1 MAEHTYTYVI
11 VGGGLAGA
19 SAVRGIRELDKNG
32 SILLIGG
39 EKHMPYDRPPLSKM
53 LWFDKMA
60 VDEIFIEAPD
70 FYSQNGALLALG
82 TRVTRI
88 DTNSNTVMDDKGNT
102 YKYAKLLLATGSS
115 PRRLP
120 IPGGDLEGVCYYRYL
135 DDYRKTRGETA
146 AGKNAVIIGGGF
158 IGSELAA
165 ALTINRMNVT
175 MLFPSKY
182 ICGRVLPDYLAK
194 AVQASFVGH
203 GVNVLPNETP
213 ISIRKEGKRFIVAT
227 TKEQEIAA
235 DIVIAGVGV
244 MPNVELASNAGLA
257 LADGIAVNEYLQSS
271 DQDIYAAGDVAFF
284 PYKALGHRARI
295 EHWDNSRAQ
304 GIAAG
309 RNMAGAKEPFTY
321 MPFFFTD
328 LFEFNYEAVGEV
340 DANLSTFADWQKE
353 FDTGV
358 VYYLF
363 EGKVKGAMM
372 CNMPDRIDAA
382 RELILKDLE
391 VEPESLR
398 GKIK

>member
-1 MAEHTYTYVI
+1 MAEQTYTYVI

-19 SAVRGIRELDKNG
+19 SAIRGIREKDKDG
-32 SILLIGG
+32 SILLIGA
-39 EKHMPYDRPPLSKM
+39 ENHMPYDRPPLSKM

-60 VDEIFIEAPD
+60 VDEIFIESKD
-70 FYSQNGALLALG
+70 FYEQNGVLLSLG
-82 TRVTRI
+82 TRVTRL
-88 DTNSNTVMDDKGNT
+88 DTNSNTVSDDKGNT

-120 IPGGDLEGVCYYRYL
+120 IPGGDLEGVCYYRFL
-135 DDYRKTRGETA
+135 DDYRKTRYEA
-146 AGKNAVIIGGGF
+146 ASGKNAVVIGGGF

-194 AVQASFVGH
+194 AVQAGFAGH
-203 GVNVLPNETP
+203 GVNVLHNETP
-213 ISIRKEGKRFIVAT
+213 ISIRKEGTRFVVAT
-227 TKEQEIAA
+227 NKEQEIAA
-235 DIVIAGVGV
+235 DIIIAGVGV
-244 MPNVELASNAGLA
+244 MPNVELAKNAGLT
-257 LADGIAVNEYLQSS
+257 LADGIAVNEYLRSS

-304 GIAAG
+304 GLAAG
-309 RNMAGAKEPFTY
+309 RNMAGANEPFTY
-321 MPFFFTD
+321 MPFFFSD

-340 DANLSTFADWQKE
+340 DANLTTFADWQKE

-358 VYYLF
+358 VYYML

-382 RELILKDLE
+382 RELILKDE
-391 VEPESLR
+391 VVEPERLR
-398 GKIK
+398 GRIK